1 MDMIHELMEDY
12 GFEQERLM
20 LAWAS
25 SAEPD
30 RFVEAVVKMTDQVRR
45 LGPVAANTTATEA
58 A

>member
-1 MDMIHELMEDY
+1 MDMIHDLMEDY

-30 RFVEAVVKMTDQVRR
+30 KFVEAVVRMTDQVRR
-45 LGPVAANTTATEA
+45 LGPVTVNRTTTEA